1 MGFSTHWGTI
11 LGQNSVPCSIVGAM
25 KSAFFCGNDT
35 MENVVKLAI
44 MPLSTMRPLTLSLF
58 AQPADD
64 GARPSVR

>member
-1 MGFSTHWGTI
+1 MSLAPLWDG
-11 LGQNSVPCSIVGAM
+11 M
-25 KSAFFCGNDT
+25 KSAFFCGDDT
-35 MENVVKLAI
+35 IENVVKLAI